1 MRQVWTAFG
10 HQIARIMAKQLDRHD
25 ARIAST
31 MIKHLLVASQGKTL
45 GVGAMHALDGMG
57 GMGCHGVLRYG
68 IRAGAAGVLLCLLG
82 LFTLATLATL
92 LPPGNAVA
100 AELLPWKGPSAA
112 PPLALRDLDGREH
125 RLADYRGKV
134 VVINFW
140 ATWCEPCREEMPSLQ
155 RLADHM
161 AGRPF
166 VLLGVDMADSEPRVR
181 AFLQQ
186 TPVRF
191 PLLLDRDS
199 AVAKAWKVKLLP
211 TTLIID
217 QAQRIRHAAYGEL
230 VWDSAEIKAA
240 IEQLLKPVK

>member
-1 MRQVWTAFG
+1 MRQVWPAFG
-10 HQIARIMAKQLDRHD
+10 HQIARIIAEHVNRHD
-25 ARIAST
+25 AKIAST
-31 MIKHLLVASQGKTL
+31 MIKHLLVASHGKTG

-57 GMGCHGVLRYG
+57 CHSVLRYG
-68 IRAGAAGVLLCLLG
+68 IRADAAGVLLCLLG

-92 LPPGNAVA
+92 LTPGNTVA
-100 AELLPWKGPSAA
+100 AELLPWKGPGAA
-112 PPLALRDLDGREH
+112 PPLVLRDLDGREH

>member
-1 MRQVWTAFG
+1 
-10 HQIARIMAKQLDRHD
+10 MAEQLDRHD
-25 ARIAST
+25 ANFAPT
-31 MIKHLLVASQGKTL
+31 MIKHLLVASHGKTL
-45 GVGAMHALDGMG
+45 DVGAMHALDGMG

-68 IRAGAAGVLLCLLG
+68 IRAGAAGVLRCLLG
-82 LFTLATLATL
+82 LFTLATLVTL
-92 LPPGNAVA
+92 LTPGNTVA
-100 AELLPWKGPSAA
+100 AELLPWKGPGAA

-140 ATWCEPCREEMPSLQ
+140 ASRCEPCREEMPSLQ

-166 VLLGVDMADSEPRVR
+166 PFVLLGVDMADSEPRVR
-181 AFLQQ
+181 AFLQK

-217 QAQRIRHAAYGEL
+217 RAQRIRHAAYGEL
-230 VWDSAEIKAA
+230 AWDSAEIKTA
-240 IEQLLKPVK
+240 IEQLLKPVN

>member
-1 MRQVWTAFG
+1 MRRVWPAFG
-10 HQIARIMAKQLDRHD
+10 HQIARIIAEHVNRHD
-25 ARIAST
+25 AKIAST
-31 MIKHLLVASQGKTL
+31 MIKHLLVASHGKTG
-45 GVGAMHALDGMG
+45 GVGAMHALDGMD

-92 LPPGNAVA
+92 LTPGNTVA
-100 AELLPWKGPSAA
+100 AELLPWKGPGAA
-112 PPLALRDLDGREH
+112 PPLVLRDLDGREH

-191 PLLLDRDS
+191 PQLLDRDS

>member
-10 HQIARIMAKQLDRHD
+10 HQIARIMAKQLDRQN

-92 LPPGNAVA
+92 LTPGNAVA

>member
-1 MRQVWTAFG
+1 MRQVWPAFG
-10 HQIARIMAKQLDRHD
+10 HQIARIIAEHVNRHD
-25 ARIAST
+25 AKIAST
-31 MIKHLLVASQGKTL
+31 MIKYLLVASHGKTG
-45 GVGAMHALDGMG
+45 GVGAMHALDGMS
-57 GMGCHGVLRYG
+57 CHGVLRYG
-68 IRAGAAGVLLCLLG
+68 IRGGAAGVLLCLLG

-92 LPPGNAVA
+92 FTPGNTVA
-100 AELLPWKGPSAA
+100 AELLSWKGPGAA

-191 PLLLDRDS
+191 PLLLDRDG

-230 VWDSAEIKAA
+230 AWDSAEIKAA